1 MLEKNKK
8 KLIAGALALSLVP
21 VGSLP
26 AMAADFDLNRSA
38 VVSSVASTVPLASE
52 SYIDTVYLRIKE
64 RDRQSKLTNK
74 PINMQEQILDSWFL
88 ARFWILKDQK
98 SYSANRFISW
108 YKANLASPRGYDSI
122 AEQMG
127 LKIEAIH
134 DMNVSNVQ
142 YTSRTGDTIYR
153 GTSELTNYTSAT
165 QKMKTDSFQKD
176 YTKSQAIAVT
186 NGLQLGFKVA
196 AKGVLALAGAD
207 FETSVTYNLS
217 TTSTETSTESD
228 KYTVP
233 SQEVTLPPGHRAV
246 VTHDLRKMVYSG
258 THDLKG
264 DLKIT
269 FDDKK
274 MVQKFYYPNY
284 KEITL
289 DDARNTINAISKWNG
304 WPDMDLYQLMG
315 QNNYLK
321 NGTTLYIDTPVQ
333 FTFNGATPYYRATF
347 KEYDKDG
354 NLVQTRAIAESE

>member
-8 KLIAGALALSLVP
+8 KLIAGALALSMVP
-21 VGSLP
+21 AWALP
-26 AMAADFDLNRSA
+26 AMAADLA
-38 VVSSVASTVPLASE
+38 PVQSVAISSSEIAVPFAE

-64 RDRQSKLTNK
+64 RDRQAKMTNQ

-88 ARFWILKDQK
+88 ARYWILKDQ
-98 SYSANRFISW
+98 SSHQSNRFISW
-108 YKANLASPRGYDSI
+108 FKDNLASSRGYDSV

-127 LKIEAIH
+127 LKIEAVN
-134 DMNVSNVQ
+134 DMNVSNIQ
-142 YTSRTGDTIYR
+142 YTSNTGDTIYR
-153 GTSELTNYTSAT
+153 GTSELTNYTSST

-176 YTKSQAIAVT
+176 YTKSQAISVT

-196 AKGVLALAGAD
+196 AKGVVALAGAD

-217 TTSTETSTESD
+217 TTKTETYTESD

-233 SQEVTLPPGHRAV
+233 SQEVTLPPGHKAV

-269 FDDKK
+269 FDDKEL
-274 MVQKFYYPNY
+274 VQKFYYPNY
-284 KEITL
+284 KTITL
-289 DDARNTINAISKWNG
+289 DDARNTINAISQWNG
-304 WPDMDLYQLMG
+304 WPKIDLYQMMG
-315 QNNYLK
+315 PRNYLK

-333 FTFNGATPYYRATF
+333 FTFNGATPYYRADF

-354 NLVQTRAIAESE
+354 NLVQSKMIAEFE